1 MDAKIAGKKVSED
14 LRFLFDNRS
23 VLGVLL
29 YGSVVEGE
37 STERSDID
45 VCIVAPAADDKVAF
59 SRWILAN
66 VRDERY
72 DVRVFELMPLYLK
85 MEVVEHGEVVH
96 ARDIYELYEYFYAF
110 RKSWDDQK
118 RRQMLTR
125 EEALELFTQ
134 PFSFKKKSVDGK
146 EN

>member
-1 MDAKIAGKKVSED
+1 MDAKRVGEKVRED
-14 LRFLFDNRS
+14 LRFLFENRS

-29 YGSVVEGE
+29 YGSVVAGE

-45 VCIVAPAADDKVAF
+45 VCVVAPAAVDTVAF
-59 SRWILAN
+59 SRWILSN
-66 VRDERY
+66 VKDERY

-118 RRQMLTR
+118 QRQMLTNGG
-125 EEALELFTQ
+125 AFCLFT
-134 PFSFKKKSVDGK
+134 
-146 EN
+146 

>member
-1 MDAKIAGKKVSED
+1 MDAKRVGEKVRED

-29 YGSVVEGE
+29 YGSVVAGE

-45 VCIVAPAADDKVAF
+45 VCVVAPAAGDTVAF
-59 SRWILAN
+59 SRWILSN
-66 VRDERY
+66 VKDERY

-85 MEVVEHGEVVH
+85 MEVVEHGVVVH
-96 ARDIYELYEYFYAF
+96 VRDIYELYEYFYAF

-118 RRQMLTR
+118 QRQMLTN
-125 EEALELFTQ
+125 EEAFGLFT
-134 PFSFKKKSVDGK
+134 
-146 EN
+146 

>member
-14 LRFLFDNRS
+14 LWFLFDNKS

-37 STERSDID
+37 TTERSDID
-45 VCIVAPAADDKVAF
+45 VCVVAPAADDKVAF

-72 DVRVFELMPLYLK
+72 DVRVFELMPLYLQ
-85 MEVVEHGEVVH
+85 MEVVEYGEVVH

-110 RKSWDDQK
+110 RKLWDDQK

-125 EEALELFTQ
+125 EEALEMFTQ
-134 PFSFKKKSVDGK
+134 PFSFAAKHF
-146 EN
+146 

>member
-1 MDAKIAGKKVSED
+1 MDAKRVGEKVRED
-14 LRFLFDNRS
+14 LRFLFENRS

-29 YGSVVEGE
+29 YGSVVAGE

-45 VCIVAPAADDKVAF
+45 VCVVASAAGDKVAF
-59 SRWILAN
+59 SRWILSN
-66 VRDERY
+66 VKDEQY

-110 RKSWDDQK
+110 RKSWDDQ
-118 RRQMLTR
+118 RQRQMLTN
-125 EEALELFTQ
+125 EEAFGLFT
-134 PFSFKKKSVDGK
+134 
-146 EN
+146 

>member
-1 MDAKIAGKKVSED
+1 MGEKVRED

-29 YGSVVEGE
+29 YGSVVAGE

-45 VCIVAPAADDKVAF
+45 ICVVTPAAGDKVAF
-59 SRWILAN
+59 LRWILAN
-66 VRDERY
+66 VKDGRY
-72 DVRVFELMPLYLK
+72 DVRVFELLPLYLK
-85 MEVVEHGEVVH
+85 MEVVEHGVVVH

-118 RRQMLTR
+118 QRQMLTN
-125 EEALELFTQ
+125 EEAFGLFT
-134 PFSFKKKSVDGK
+134 
-146 EN
+146 

>member
-1 MDAKIAGKKVSED
+1 MDAKRVGEKVRED
-14 LRFLFDNRS
+14 LRFLFENRS

-29 YGSVVEGE
+29 YGSVVAGE

-45 VCIVAPAADDKVAF
+45 ICVVTPAAGDKVAF
-59 SRWILAN
+59 SRWILSN
-66 VRDERY
+66 VKDERY

-85 MEVVEHGEVVH
+85 MEVVEHGVVVH

-118 RRQMLTR
+118 QRQMLTN
-125 EEALELFTQ
+125 EEAFGLFT
-134 PFSFKKKSVDGK
+134 
-146 EN
+146 